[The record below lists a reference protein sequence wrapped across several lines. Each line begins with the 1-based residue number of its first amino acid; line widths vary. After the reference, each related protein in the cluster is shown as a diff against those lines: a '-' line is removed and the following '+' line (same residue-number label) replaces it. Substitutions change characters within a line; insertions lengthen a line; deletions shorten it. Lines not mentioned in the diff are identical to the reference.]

1 MIKICCFPYR
11 CSSRLTSSLVPIWS
25 LAFDI
30 WQNLKVN
37 RCYKITAEVNNDF
50 AWITYEAT
58 LKTVLLGLSKFRRL
72 CTAGSWLLS
81 LSIFVIFKVL
91 TVIVHS
97 GVPDGSNSAVLEG
110 GKIHCL
116 LYSRSGRS
124 HAQRRE
130 ADVTPARATRKYKK
144 Y

>member
-1 MIKICCFPYR
+1 MYVY
-11 CSSRLTSSLVPIWS
+11 TSMV
-25 LAFDI
+25 
-30 WQNLKVN
+30 V
-37 RCYKITAEVNNDF
+37 E
-50 AWITYEAT
+50 
-58 LKTVLLGLSKFRRL
+58 
-72 CTAGSWLLS
+72 SWYIRNFS
-81 LSIFVIFKVL
+81 VL

-116 LYSRSGRS
+116 LHSRSGRS